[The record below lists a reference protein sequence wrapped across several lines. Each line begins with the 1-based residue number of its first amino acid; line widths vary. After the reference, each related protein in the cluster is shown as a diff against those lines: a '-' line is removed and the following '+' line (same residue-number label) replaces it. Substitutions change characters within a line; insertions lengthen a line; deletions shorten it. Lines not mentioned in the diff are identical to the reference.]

1 MSVQQRAQTLA
12 RGAAIGALVSHV
24 NTLIDRKAPVHDVRL
39 TGAAQRLTAPMRGN
53 IPITSFCEY
62 CLTAA

>member
-1 MSVQQRAQTLA
+1 
-12 RGAAIGALVSHV
+12 LVSHV